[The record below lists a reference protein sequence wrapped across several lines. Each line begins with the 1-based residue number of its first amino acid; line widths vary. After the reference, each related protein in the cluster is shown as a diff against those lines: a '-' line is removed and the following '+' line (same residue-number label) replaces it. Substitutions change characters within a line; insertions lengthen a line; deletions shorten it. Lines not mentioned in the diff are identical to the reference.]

1 MAKSRKEFQFDKL
14 TEKEKMRFEIAREL
28 GISGKIVSGGW
39 GALSAQE
46 SGRIGGI
53 IASRNRKKSSCTDG
67 LQPPAANETAGST

>member
-53 IASRNRKKSSCTDG
+53 IASRNRKKSSCTDTR
-67 LQPPAANETAGST
+67 QSDAANETSDSI

>member
-53 IASRNRKKSSCTDG
+53 IASRNRKTSCTDTR
-67 LQPPAANETAGST
+67 QSPAANETSDGI